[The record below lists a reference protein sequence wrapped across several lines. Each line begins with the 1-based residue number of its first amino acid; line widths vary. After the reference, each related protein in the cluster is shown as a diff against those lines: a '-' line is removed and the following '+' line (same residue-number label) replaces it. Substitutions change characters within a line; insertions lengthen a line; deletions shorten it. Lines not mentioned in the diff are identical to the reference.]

1 MVCQNHKSKTTLE
14 LNKEKEKKKKA
25 KTPLFTNLFN
35 LHRSFISL
43 FLLLKRL
50 N

>member
-1 MVCQNHKSKTTLE
+1 MVCQNHKTKTKLK
-14 LNKEKEKKKKA
+14 LKKKKQKKKKA